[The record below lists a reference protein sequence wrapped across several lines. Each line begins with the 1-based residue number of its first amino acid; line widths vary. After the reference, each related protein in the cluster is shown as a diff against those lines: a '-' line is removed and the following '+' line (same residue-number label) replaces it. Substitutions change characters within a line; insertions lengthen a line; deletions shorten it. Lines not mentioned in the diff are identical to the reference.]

1 MVRCC
6 ARCSTK
12 SWAINFLP
20 RHDDRTP
27 LPIALTSHVAH
38 TAPVKSAAF
47 QTPALVLNLRRT
59 TRWCR
64 NIRHSPT
71 MYYNTSLPSYC
82 RHFHS
87 NHPPRPSIIIVVVVA
102 EYNSP
107 HPRISDQESTT
118 SRLKCYEE
126 EWTLWWFCTAWSGM
140 CVCGCRD
147 LLQLRCIWMKAPLAE
162 PINRKLILLN
172 RA

>member
-38 TAPVKSAAF
+38 TAPVKSAAL

-71 MYYNTSLPSYC
+71 MYYNTSLPSCC

-107 HPRISDQESTT
+107 HPRISDQEST
-118 SRLKCYEE
+118 RRR
-126 EWTLWWFCTAWSGM
+126 
-140 CVCGCRD
+140 RD
-147 LLQLRCIWMKAPLAE
+147 LNVTKKNERFDGSALPGLGCVFVVAEIYCNCVAFEWKHLWQNQLIGNWYH
-162 PINRKLILLN
+162 
-172 RA
+172 